1 MRIPEDRLRRLELKV
16 TGRLDGLLG
25 GEHLGLLPGPGS
37 ELAEA
42 RAYQPGE
49 DDVRHMDW
57 SVTARTATPHV
68 RDLIADH
75 ELEAWALVDVTASM
89 DFGTAQHAKRDLA
102 VAALAAVGFTA
113 TRLGDRVGAYV
124 MQRDGLLRRPARTG
138 RTGLYALLREIERTE
153 IGRGSMGLA
162 AAITALDRGQR
173 RRGLRVVISDFLD
186 SSPWERPLR
195 RMAARHQTL
204 AVEVIDPRELE
215 LPAGGGLVEL
225 TDPETG
231 TIQEIMLTP
240 RVAAA
245 YRDAALRQRAANAA
259 AFRRAGAAHLVLR
272 TDRDWVI
279 DIARFALRRR
289 RLGSRT

>member
-1 MRIPEDRLRRLELKV
+1 
-16 TGRLDGLLG
+16 
-25 GEHLGLLPGPGS
+25 
-37 ELAEA
+37 
-42 RAYQPGE
+42 
-49 DDVRHMDW
+49 
-57 SVTARTATPHV
+57 
-68 RDLIADH
+68 
-75 ELEAWALVDVTASM
+75 
-89 DFGTAQHAKRDLA
+89 
-102 VAALAAVGFTA
+102 
-113 TRLGDRVGAYV
+113 
-124 MQRDGLLRRPARTG
+124 
-138 RTGLYALLREIERTE
+138 
-153 IGRGSMGLA
+153 
-162 AAITALDRGQR
+162 
-173 RRGLRVVISDFLD
+173 
-186 SSPWERPLR
+186 
-195 RMAARHQTL
+195 MAARHQTL

-231 TIQEIMLTP
+231 AVQEIMLTP

>member
-16 TGRLDGLLG
+16 TGKLDGLLG

-57 SVTARTATPHV
+57 SVTARTAVPHV

-75 ELEAWALVDVTASM
+75 ELEAWALIDLTASM
-89 DFGTAQHAKRDLA
+89 DFGTADYAKRELA

-113 TRLGDRVGAYV
+113 TRLGDRVGAYL
-124 MQRDGLLRRPARTG
+124 MQRDGLRRRPARTG
-138 RTGLYALLREIERTE
+138 RTGLYSLLREVERTE
-153 IGRGSMGLA
+153 IGRGSMGLS

-173 RRGLRVVISDFLD
+173 RRGLRVIISDFLD
-186 SSPWERPLR
+186 TSAWEVPLR

-204 AVEVIDPRELE
+204 AVEIIDPREME

-231 TIQEIMLTP
+231 TVQEIMLTP

-245 YRDAALRQRAANAA
+245 YREAASRQRIANAEA
-259 AFRRAGAAHLVLR
+259 LRRAGAAHLVLR